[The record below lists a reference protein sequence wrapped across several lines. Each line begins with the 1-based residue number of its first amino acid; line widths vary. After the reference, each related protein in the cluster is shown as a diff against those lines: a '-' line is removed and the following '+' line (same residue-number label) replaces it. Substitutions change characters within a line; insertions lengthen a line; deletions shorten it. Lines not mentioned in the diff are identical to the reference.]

1 MKKPILCL
9 VALILMLFSASALAA
24 GSDEALITDTLRQAG
39 ITESDLIGAWQFV
52 GGGELMGFGFRLNAD
67 GTGQWLDSED
77 MEHCPPKH
85 LRETGDSF
93 TWQLDGDSFICRN
106 SQGAVTRYTL
116 EQADFRILFTEEEA
130 GGFYA
135 RFDEEAIRAEIE
147 ERMGR
152 GEMTEFDALVM
163 DYLNDT
169 LESTLAERLNLRSIN
184 ARVDWYSEE
193 KSVIVEAWQLD
204 EDDAVT
210 IRFTESD
217 TTVSIGTSESTWF
230 TNSGVRINPTA
241 DRYYQAARAALDQ
254 ATEIQAEQQMLT
266 GDVTPSGRELQ
277 PGEAEIMAEI
287 EQKRA
292 DGTADAFDNLAMDA
306 MDGTMTARLEA
317 MGLTEISTRVNWE
330 GSPRFILAW
339 GWDSETHFRV
349 ALRFTPCAIGVCVGD
364 EVGDVTQIPVSWYE
378 NYLRNPE
385 IEIYENA
392 YRLIQSELALASQQQ
407 QTLFSMPGLT
417 GYVGQFPKGKTY
429 EVYRGPG
436 QNYGR
441 SANGKASVSTNDTI
455 MVYGVRG
462 GWMLISYGISD
473 GHTRY
478 GWISTSGLPAS
489 MFEYCPE
496 LIFPG
501 DDGTDYV
508 YATVRQNARVVD
520 VLESDQDFIYPLQ
533 PGDSIHCLAEM
544 NGWVLVETYAYK
556 EPYWGFVRWDDLD
569 TRHGY
574 AFTMKTIEPSSVWSE
589 EEICAAMQAVA
600 DAYTSRAAGHTL
612 ISLRYSDEDNSA
624 ENWPSD
630 VPDGIEW
637 MKLYGTA
644 RSISYYDFEIA
655 GSDGTAEDLAFYVW
669 REPGGE
675 WVGGIGGYE

>member
-1 MKKPILCL
+1 
-9 VALILMLFSASALAA
+9 
-24 GSDEALITDTLRQAG
+24 
-39 ITESDLIGAWQFV
+39 
-52 GGGELMGFGFRLNAD
+52 
-67 GTGQWLDSED
+67 
-77 MEHCPPKH
+77 
-85 LRETGDSF
+85 
-93 TWQLDGDSFICRN
+93 
-106 SQGAVTRYTL
+106 
-116 EQADFRILFTEEEA
+116 
-130 GGFYA
+130 
-135 RFDEEAIRAEIE
+135 
-147 ERMGR
+147 
-152 GEMTEFDALVM
+152 
-163 DYLNDT
+163 
-169 LESTLAERLNLRSIN
+169 
-184 ARVDWYSEE
+184 
-193 KSVIVEAWQLD
+193 
-204 EDDAVT
+204 
-210 IRFTESD
+210 
-217 TTVSIGTSESTWF
+217 
-230 TNSGVRINPTA
+230 
-241 DRYYQAARAALDQ
+241 
-254 ATEIQAEQQMLT
+254 
-266 GDVTPSGRELQ
+266 
-277 PGEAEIMAEI
+277 MAEI

-292 DGTADAFDNLAMDA
+292 DGIAEAFDNLAMDA

-462 GWMLISYGISD
+462 GWMLISYGISG

-520 VLESDQDFIYPLQ
+520 VLESDQDFINPLQ
-533 PGDSIHCLAEM
+533 PGDSVHCLAEM
-544 NGWVLVETYAYK
+544 NGWVLVEIYACD
-556 EPYWGFVRWDDLD
+556 ETYWGFVRWDDLD

-574 AFTMKTIEPSSVWSE
+574 AFPMKTTEPSSVWPE
-589 EEICAAMQAVA
+589 EEIRAAMQAVA
-600 DAYTSRAAGHTL
+600 DAYTGRAAGHTL
-612 ISLRYSDEDNSA
+612 ISLRYSDEDNSP

-655 GSDGTAEDLAFYVW
+655 GSDGTAEDLVFYVW
-669 REPGGE
+669 REPGGFYAHQLRHLRQTHPL
-675 WVGGIGGYE
+675 WLDQHGGTSCLDV